1 MSFSSSLINNM
12 ITIAQNSGTGFKLAA
27 VLLKSTTPIGNIKAN
42 CDKRMYCHGKICPSM
57 HAEASVLTQ
66 HFGSSL
72 SFRQGKWYVLQGS
85 KKAKV
90 T

>member
-1 MSFSSSLINNM
+1 MSFSPSLINNM
-12 ITIAQNSGTGFKLAA
+12 ITVARLGDTCFQLSA
-27 VLLKSTTPIGNIKAN
+27 VLLKSTTPIGQIKSN

-72 SFRQGKWYVLQGS
+72 SFHQGRWRVLQRH
-85 KKAKV
+85 KAKV
-90 T
+90 A